1 MRIALVGGVESSL
14 AAFRVFTA
22 EGHAPVAVVTLPL
35 SKASRHSD
43 FVDLRPAAAAQGVP
57 VIEAANV
64 NSPDVIAQIR
74 QLNPDLIF
82 VIGWSQICGP
92 EFLQV
97 PRHGSIGYHP
107 SLLPENR
114 GRAVIAWTI
123 LQGLDRSGGSLFW
136 LAEGVDS
143 GDLMIQRELAVA
155 PEETA
160 RTLMDKHLQVLQE
173 VLREALA
180 LLANGNSPRIA
191 QDASKATYCAQRT
204 AADGWIDW
212 TQPARDVWTLT
223 RAASKPYPGA
233 FTVYNRRKLTVWS
246 ADLAAG
252 RPFWGMPGQVQEI
265 TPAGALVQCGDREH
279 VLLKVVQFDQGPEE
293 AAASA
298 GLKIHSKLGVNGFAT
313 TCFAGA
319 TS

>member
-1 MRIALVGGVESSL
+1 MRIALVGAVESSL
-14 AAFRVFTA
+14 VALRTLI
-22 EGHAPVAVVTLPL
+22 EKGHAPLAVVTLPL
-35 SKASRHSD
+35 AKASRHSD
-43 FVDLRPAAAAQGVP
+43 FVDLRPAAAAQEVS

-64 NSPDVIAQIR
+64 NSPEVVAQIR
-74 QLNPDLIF
+74 QLNPDFIF

-92 EFLQV
+92 EFLRV
-97 PRHGSIGYHP
+97 PRHGCIGYHP

-143 GDLMIQRELAVA
+143 GDLLIQRELAVA

-160 RTLMDKHLQVLQE
+160 RTLMDKHLQLLQE
-173 VLREALA
+173 VLRDALA

-191 QDASKATYCAQRT
+191 QDASRATYCAQRT

-212 TQPARDVWTLT
+212 TKPARDIWTLT
-223 RAASKPYPGA
+223 RAAGKPYPGA

-252 RPFWGMPGQVQEI
+252 RPFWGMPGQIQEI
-265 TPAGALVQCGDREH
+265 TPAGALVQCGNREH
-279 VLLKVVQFDQGPEE
+279 VLLKLVQLDEGPEE
-293 AAASA
+293 LAATA
-298 GLKIHSKLGVNGFAT
+298 GFKIHSRLGVNGFAA
-313 TCFAGA
+313 TCVAGA